1 MEALATVPTPH
12 GDCHC
17 ARFFPSAEFASAAF
31 PERDRE
37 GERESERE
45 RVRGRERRRDDARS
59 AFPNDLLGV
68 LRLHR
73 SKADGIAEWAR
84 PACWFCATVSG
95 LRGR

>member
-45 RVRGRERRRDDARS
+45 REREREGEREREREREREGERRCARCVPQGF
-59 AFPNDLLGV
+59 A
-68 LRLHR
+68 
-73 SKADGIAEWAR
+73 
-84 PACWFCATVSG
+84 
-95 LRGR
+95 

>member
-37 GERESERE
+37 AERESERE
-45 RVRGRERRRDDARS
+45 RVRGREREGETMRAVRFPKICLEFFVYAAARQMG
-59 AFPNDLLGV
+59 LL
-68 LRLHR
+68 
-73 SKADGIAEWAR
+73 
-84 PACWFCATVSG
+84 SG
-95 LRGR
+95 LVPHVGSARL